1 MHVEDP
7 GDLCPVS
14 LVGTSHS
21 CSADT
26 ARHVS
31 NSPYI
36 ETCDFQVESE
46 SPHLFYIRSLMG
58 VEGLL
63 ITDTAAYPYT
73 EEHPQTVLFQVSHTW
88 LYRTMS
94 CCGEMP

>member
-46 SPHLFYIRSLMG
+46 SPHLFYIRSVMG
-58 VEGLL
+58 VG
-63 ITDTAAYPYT
+63 AAYPYT
-73 EEHPQTVLFQVSHTW
+73 REHPQTVLIPGRPHLAIQDHA
-88 LYRTMS
+88 LL
-94 CCGEMP
+94 